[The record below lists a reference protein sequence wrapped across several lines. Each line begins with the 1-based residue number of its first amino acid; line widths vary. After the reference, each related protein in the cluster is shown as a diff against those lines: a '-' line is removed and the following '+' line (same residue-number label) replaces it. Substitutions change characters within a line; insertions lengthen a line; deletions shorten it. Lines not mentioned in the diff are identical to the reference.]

1 MENGLRKA
9 ARCYIVMKRD
19 LSVNVTISLTL
30 LYYSMLGGEWSQ
42 EGCQVLYSD
51 EERTICQCDHLT
63 NFAVLMDVS
72 GTKVNLL
79 NNIIYMYSKT

>member
-1 MENGLRKA
+1 
-9 ARCYIVMKRD
+9 
-19 LSVNVTISLTL
+19 
-30 LYYSMLGGEWSQ
+30 MLGGEWSQ

-72 GTKVNLL
+72 GTKVYLL
-79 NNIIYMYSKT
+79 WDEAFIIYHNY